1 MIRRSAA
8 PPLSEQKPVKGYV
21 REAEDQLKFLIEKQ
35 FTAEEL
41 RFRKDFHDKFRGK
54 NSRVPIRTHNKY
66 NYVKGVLDLIYGY
79 RTKLN
84 NEPIAVQH
92 LEFLYILGLSPEQ
105 IVYCMFTMGY
115 INTTIDQVRRHFAKV
130 SIKVKLRKLQ
140 NEYMGEINI
149 LKQKV
154 FQELGG
160 QVMEQEKEYLETLLK
175 QLPEL
180 QRELKTTDVVHE
192 PTKWNRLNKQIQEI
206 LAQCKGMHGIDEK
219 RSAVVKTAA
228 AMTLHNMTGKGNSDL
243 PTLPEPIEHEE
254 MRDARIITLKTEDH
268 VVRTDEEL

>member
-8 PPLSEQKPVKGYV
+8 PPLNKQKPVKGYV

-41 RFRKDFHDKFRGK
+41 RFRKDFHEKFRGK
-54 NSRVPIRTHNKY
+54 KSRVPIRTHNKY
-66 NYVKGVLDLIYGY
+66 NYVKGVLDVIYGY
-79 RTKLN
+79 RAKLN

-92 LEFLYILGLSPEQ
+92 LEFLYILGLSVEQ

-115 INTTIDQVRRHFAKV
+115 INISIDQVRTHFSKV

-160 QVMEQEKEYLETLLK
+160 QVMEQEKAYLETLLK
-175 QLPEL
+175 KLPLLQAEL
-180 QRELKTTDVVHE
+180 RDTDPAIEV
-192 PTKWNRLNKQIQEI
+192 TKWNRLNKQIQEI

-219 RSAVVKTAA
+219 RSAIVKTAA
-228 AMTLHNMTGKGNSDL
+228 AITLQNQMGKNGSDL
-243 PTLPEPIEHEE
+243 PTLPEPMEHEE
-254 MRDARIITLKTEDH
+254 MRDSRIITLKAEDH
-268 VVRTDEEL
+268 VVRTEEEF